1 MRFSFVRLYLCVC
14 ACVLVL
20 VCLCV
25 CVLASVFF
33 VSFYLCLSL
42 VVSLFVA
49 IFFIL
54 HSAHPLP
61 ACATVEQCSV
71 SVFSCLIHLALQTRN
86 GG

>member
-33 VSFYLCLSL
+33 CVFLP
-42 VVSLFVA
+42 LFESSGIA
-49 IFFIL
+49 ICGYIFHI
-54 HSAHPLP
+54 A
-61 ACATVEQCSV
+61 
-71 SVFSCLIHLALQTRN
+71 
-86 GG
+86 